1 MATCTICKIELDS
14 DRLEFLLLTKRPLKC
29 IKCSTEVHTTG
40 LMDYGHKTAPQ
51 LVILPNN
58 QEVQRIAKRA
68 FRRAR

>member
-1 MATCTICKIELDS
+1 MN
-14 DRLEFLLLTKRPLKC
+14 C
-29 IKCSTEVHTTG
+29 IKCHTTIPSDREEFILLCNKPSLCIQCSSEQPIRG

-58 QEVQRIAKRA
+58 KETQRIAERA

>member
-1 MATCTICKIELDS
+1 MICMRCKNPIPS
-14 DRLEFLLLTKRPLKC
+14 DREEFILLTNKPSLC
-29 IKCSTEVHTTG
+29 VQCSTEQPVRG

-58 QEVQRIAKRA
+58 KEVQRIAERA

>member
-1 MATCTICKIELDS
+1 MICVKCNTIIPP
-14 DRLEFLLLTKRPLKC
+14 DREEFILLTNKPSFC
-29 IKCSTEVHTTG
+29 IQCSTEQAICG

-58 QEVQRIAKRA
+58 KAIQRIAKRA